1 MPKFPPANIDVVRV
15 KNSLYMIPKDE
26 QSDDI
31 LELFANATIIKRRD
45 DTEITCGYNLV
56 LELRRE

>member
-1 MPKFPPANIDVVRV
+1 
-15 KNSLYMIPKDE
+15 MIPKDE